1 MTPSIAT
8 FCIKCRYAEC
18 RYAECR
24 YADCRAATKI
34 AIAAKHKLT
43 RED

>member
-1 MTPSIAT
+1 MTPSIAR
-8 FCIKCRYAEC
+8 FCNEWHYAEC
-18 RYAECR
+18 HYAECR